1 MAKSSQ
7 VLNRVNISKDVSN
20 VISAIVRYRRHF
32 HRYPEIQFQEHKTAK
47 FIEDELARFGLSPK
61 RMVGTGVVAL
71 LDSAKKGKTI
81 MLRADMDALPIKEE
95 NSHDYVSKHPGTMH
109 ACGHDAH
116 MAILLGVAKILK
128 RSGIPRGKVKFCF
141 QPGEE
146 GGDGA
151 GKMVLAGVLKNPKVD
166 FAFGMHVWSPLP
178 VGEIAIIPGPV
189 MASVDEFAVR
199 ILGSGGHAAYPHAS
213 VDPVVCACA
222 IVLSLQTIVSRNVS
236 PLSPAVL
243 TVASIQAGTAFN
255 IIPGEVVLKGTVR
268 TFEKNV
274 RKLIERRFR
283 EIIKD
288 VASAYGCKAEIEFIH
303 KVPATVNHPEMSQF
317 VWEVAE
323 GVVGKGN
330 VKRVD
335 PTMGGEDFSRYA
347 NEVPAVFAFIG
358 ARNEAKGAYFPHHHP
373 RFDIDEDALPIG
385 AELARQ
391 VTIKYLE
398 NFK

>member
-1 MAKSSQ
+1 MKKSSK
-7 VLNRVNISKDVSN
+7 VLERANLSKEVLDILPKV
-20 VISAIVRYRRHF
+20 VKYRRHF

-47 FIEDELARFGLSPK
+47 FIEAELARFGLSFK

-71 LDSAKKGKTI
+71 LDSKKKGKTI
-81 MLRADMDALPIKEE
+81 MLRADMDALPVKEE
-95 NSHDYVSKHPGTMH
+95 NSHDYVSRHPGTMH

-116 MAILLGVAKILK
+116 MAMLLGVAKILK
-128 RSGIPRGKVKFCF
+128 DSDLPRGKVKFCF
-141 QPGEE
+141 QPAEE

-151 GKMVLAGVLKNPKVD
+151 GKMVVAGVLKNPKVD

-178 VGEIAIIPGPV
+178 VGKIAIVPGPV
-189 MASVDEFAVR
+189 MASVDEFAVKVT
-199 ILGSGGHAAYPHAS
+199 GSGGHAAYPHAS
-213 VDPVVCACA
+213 IDPLVCACA

-236 PLSPAVL
+236 PLSSAVL

-268 TFEKNV
+268 TFENEV
-274 RKLIERRFR
+274 RKLIEKRFR
-283 EIIKD
+283 EIVTD
-288 VASAYGCKAEIEFIH
+288 VASAYGCKAQIEFIH
-303 KVPATVNHPEMSQF
+303 KVPATVNDPEMSRF

-323 GVVGKGN
+323 TVVGKGK
-330 VKRVD
+330 VERVD

-358 ARNEAKGAYFPHHHP
+358 ARNEAKGASFPHHHP
-373 RFDIDEDALPIG
+373 RFDIDEDALAIG
-385 AELARQ
+385 VELARK

-398 NFK
+398 NFR